1 MRRLEDEA
9 VDGRSGVANC
19 FGSWNGWDDV
29 IDRMAIGHSLLS
41 GCRAGGGLSDEDL
54 PSVN

>member
-1 MRRLEDEA
+1 M
-9 VDGRSGVANC
+9 DGRSGVANC